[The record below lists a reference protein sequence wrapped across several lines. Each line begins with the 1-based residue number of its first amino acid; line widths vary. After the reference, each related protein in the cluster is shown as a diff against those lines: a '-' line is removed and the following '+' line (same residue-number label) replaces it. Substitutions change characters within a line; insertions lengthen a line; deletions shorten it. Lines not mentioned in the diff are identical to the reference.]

1 MSTKLPSIYRDT
13 SNLENRVEILERV
26 INNIDYVE
34 FRGTDID
41 ITKYCT
47 AWSNGGTPYG
57 TATCSFSAYHLG
69 KIEAT
74 INFSAGFSGAS
85 FDPHSFSFTIPFS
98 AIGKYGNDNS
108 NEDKPAISGAA
119 TVSANVSFNV
129 SQDGTQITLSYGGNN
144 MVAAATTG
152 SIIFQG
158 YWK

>member
-47 AWSNGGTPYG
+47 AWSNGGTAQG
-57 TATCSFSAYHLG
+57 TAICSFEVYHLG

-74 INFSAGFSGAS
+74 INFSAGF
-85 FDPHSFSFTIPFS
+85 
-98 AIGKYGNDNS
+98 
-108 NEDKPAISGAA
+108 
-119 TVSANVSFNV
+119 
-129 SQDGTQITLSYGGNN
+129 
-144 MVAAATTG
+144 TG
-152 SIIFQG
+152 QG
-158 YWK
+158 YEIKS